1 MKIVIVAISL
11 VAGAYLSYQIDFGGS
26 TFPSFFVLC
35 LGIVG
40 GMMWEQIKPK
50 I

>member
-1 MKIVIVAISL
+1 MKILLTIVSL
-11 VAGAYLSYQIDFGGS
+11 VAGAYLSYQIDFAGS

-40 GMMWEQIKPK
+40 GMMWEQVKPK